1 MQSNRS
7 KWRIREVWLRIEGA
21 TVSAILNN
29 RKRESEQDSRASRDV
44 VRERSRFL
52 ESEAEDVLEQVR
64 LLLEDDSVA
73 VNRDT
78 ALIGEHGVMDSMSLV
93 ELCLRLE
100 DRAVVLGFEFDWTSE
115 TAMSQGRSMFRTIG
129 SLQDEFDSQQKRAT

>member
-1 MQSNRS
+1 M
-7 KWRIREVWLRIEGA
+7 
-21 TVSAILNN
+21 
-29 RKRESEQDSRASRDV
+29 
-44 VRERSRFL
+44 